1 MFSLWCYNH
10 ILSKGSLLKR
20 NIKPSI
26 TKGLVID
33 AGNSGSRIH
42 IYTWKPRYFKTNTPS
57 ISYPL
62 GNEQWSTKITPAISS
77 LSIDLTFDKISAHLL
92 PLIQYAMKVMTGPLK
107 DRYSDIPIYFY
118 ATSGMRELDSRRRD
132 RIVAYVRRFLSNKAL
147 SPFYF
152 QDDFARILSGNNVY
166 ILSHLYHT

>member
-1 MFSLWCYNH
+1 M
-10 ILSKGSLLKR
+10 LSKGSKVKR

-42 IYTWKPRYFKTNTPS
+42 IYSWKPRYFKTNTLS

-62 GNEQWSTKITPAISS
+62 GNEQWSTKITPALSS
-77 LSIDLTFDKISAHLL
+77 LSIDLTFDKISTHLF
-92 PLIQYAMKVMTGPLK
+92 PLIQYAIKVMSTGPLK
-107 DRYSDIPIYFY
+107 DKYNDIPIYFY
-118 ATSGMRELDSRRRD
+118 ATGGMRELDSRRRD
-132 RIVAYVRRFLSNKAL
+132 RIMDCVRRFLSNKAL

-152 QDDFARILSGNNVY
+152 QDDYAKILSGNN
-166 ILSHLYHT
+166 I